1 MRILLVD
8 NTPAAVGA
16 ETSPLA
22 SLAGLLA
29 ATAGHQIELL
39 FAAADEHDLAA
50 ETPHDPAATDPSEP
64 LAAWDRWRALLDE
77 ELLAFDPHLVH
88 VVGLGAWGHLA
99 LESGAVYVLELPQ
112 SAAADPL
119 AAARSSPLRRWH
131 EQTIENAARIVVG
144 CEAARAALVAE
155 LGPLDGR
162 IVVCDPAEARA
173 DAAAEN
179 AEAGGGVPARAAWW
193 TDLYRAAYEERYG
206 HAAEPE

>member
-22 SLAGLLA
+22 SLAALLA
-29 ATAGHQIELL
+29 AAAGHQIELL
-39 FAAADEHDLAA
+39 FAAADEHDPAA
-50 ETPHDPAATDPSEP
+50 DPPHDPVATDPSEP

-99 LESGAVYVLELPQ
+99 LEAGAVYVLELPP
-112 SAAADPL
+112 APGADPL
-119 AAARSSPLRRWH
+119 AAARSSTLRRWH

-144 CEAARAALVAE
+144 TEAARAALVAE
-155 LGPLDGR
+155 FGPLDGR
-162 IVVCDPAEARA
+162 IVVCE
-173 DAAAEN
+173 AAAEN
-179 AEAGGGVPARAAWW
+179 AEAGAEAPARAAWW
-193 TDLYRAAYEERYG
+193 TALYRAAYFERYG